1 MERFVVLCMVAWIAG
16 CGLCHAAGEPLIDQ
30 AVAVERATRVDAVAY
45 PDADSVLVC
54 DYTVESYNPDGTGKS
69 TNEWY
74 EKILTEKG
82 RRNSR
87 TASFWMSLSYG
98 DVIVDKAE
106 IIKCDGTSVEID
118 VADNSRL
125 MTESGQMDSNIY
137 DPNNKILTLAFPG
150 VEIGDTLHLVVT
162 RNTTKARVPNA
173 FSDYTVF
180 EITSPI
186 VELVHEIIAP
196 VALPLKVIKVR
207 DEINDGLKY
216 ETEVLADGATR
227 HRWSVKN
234 VPQAFPEPDMP
245 PLHTCAQR
253 LLVST
258 LPSWQE
264 LSKWYWNLSAPRM
277 AATVPEM
284 QQTADA
290 LIDGAQTRDEKIWRV
305 FTYVSQKIR
314 YMGITPENEAPGYE
328 PHDVSLTFQNKYGV
342 CRDKAALLVVMLRMA
357 GIEAYPVLIH
367 VGERRDPDV
376 PQIYFNHA
384 IVGVASEKPGAK
396 GAAQY
401 ILMDPTNENSA
412 RLLPEYLCEKSFL
425 VAKPEGETLL
435 ESAALPAEENM
446 ASIETTGTISNG
458 WQYAKSSVTL
468 KGIND
473 TMYRSGFSKMRR
485 EDRRL
490 FVERMLQASAPGAFL
505 TDLQI
510 TPADMQDTTTPISFT
525 FDYCVPGSIIT
536 GGVNVVTLPRLTE
549 VFGYVNY
556 LIGGTG
562 LEKRRFPLETEIPCG
577 VEERIALY
585 TGLEGT
591 YAGGGDVA
599 IACEGMSY
607 SQRTAYTSGVLSA
620 ETSFVMSK
628 SLYSPEAYLE
638 LRTALQ
644 KTEAAVRAV
653 PIFSGC
659 DVQFQDEVSG
669 PNPLEAEKPGDVLV
683 LLEETVLEPENATN
697 AWVETVHVRKKI
709 LSYAGKIREGDI
721 KIPFNSAMNS
731 VELVS
736 ATVTSPDGTV
746 HEVTD
751 LEKNIMDQSWVAS
764 APRYPAGKM
773 LVVNFPGLEVG
784 SVIDYTI
791 RHRCYGAPF
800 HAYTKRF
807 GGFDDIEKQS
817 LTIKGKNDSQFAKTS
832 MVMPSSVHM
841 KRIVGKR
848 YKKGSEKV
856 TKSSGSEPIETE
868 YVLHNVGGSDDGIT
882 AVCTNI
888 PGVIREDNM
897 PSARYVF
904 RGRYSVVP
912 EVDAFGYAAIIQDC
926 MNEKAESQPF
936 ATKKAEE
943 LVVGVTTVVERVRTI
958 RDFVV
963 KNIRVNGPDYTTLP
977 LSMLSAADET
987 LRSGYGHAVDVAILL
1002 QAMLRAVE
1010 IESRIVFVD
1019 GGRLENDVERVDVDA
1034 YGMFDSL
1041 LVAVDDGGATY
1052 YVNDGS
1058 QYSELRATSANGMM
1072 VADVAAK
1079 KWMKL
1084 KPDAGYERRVSTRYN
1099 MDVQED
1105 GTVIMDVETDY
1116 FGSAVEGFRRLYEEM
1131 MPEDRRRHVLELVS
1145 AYSRRAV
1152 LEGEYVVNTQ
1162 SYPGKRNFRIRMPGW
1177 ALGEG
1182 EFMNLRLPG
1191 AGSTSIAPRYGV
1203 RRLPFF
1209 RSGANQFDEVW
1220 TVRLPAKVSG
1230 IELLPSRNDFRLGD
1244 GNTVLTT
1251 SCEITKM
1258 EAGRLEVS
1266 VRRKTVLERTMFG
1279 SADYDLYMKAA
1290 LKTQGRSADTVV
1302 MSLVDFL

>member
-1 MERFVVLCMVAWIAG
+1 MKRFVLFCIFIGVVG
-16 CGLCHAAGEPLIDQ
+16 CGLCHTVGVPLINREQ
-30 AVAVERATRVDAVAY
+30 AVLRSTTVDAVAY

-87 TASFWMSLSYG
+87 TASFWMNISYG
-98 DVIVDKAE
+98 DVVVDKAE
-106 IIKCDGTSVEID
+106 IIKLDGTLVEID
-118 VADNSRL
+118 VAGNSRL
-125 MTESGQMDSNIY
+125 MTEPGQMDSNIY

-173 FSDYTVF
+173 FSDYAVF

-196 VALPLKVIKVR
+196 AALPLKVIKIR
-207 DEINDGLKY
+207 DEIRDGVKY
-216 ETEVLADGATR
+216 QATVQADGSTR
-227 HRWSVKN
+227 HRWSVQN
-234 VPQAFPEPDMP
+234 VPQAFPEPSMP

-258 LPSWQE
+258 LPSWQD

-284 QQTADA
+284 QQTVDDLIKDA
-290 LIDGAQTRDEKIWRV
+290 KTRDEKIWRV

-328 PHDVSLTFQNKYGV
+328 PHDVCLTFQNKYGV

-384 IVGVASEKPGAK
+384 IVGVANENLSPENPAP
-396 GAAQY
+396 Y

-446 ASIETTGTISNG
+446 VSIETTGAISNG
-458 WQYAKSSVTL
+458 WQYAKSSITL

-473 TMYRSGFSKMRR
+473 TMYRSGFSRMRR

-510 TPADMQDTTTPISFT
+510 TPTDMQNTATPISFT
-525 FDYCVPGSIIT
+525 FDYCVPESIIT

-577 VEERIALY
+577 VEERIALQ
-585 TGLEGT
+585 TGLDCT
-591 YAGGGDVA
+591 YAGGGDVEV
-599 IACEGMSY
+599 ACDGMAY
-607 SQRTAYTSGVLSA
+607 SQRTAYTSGVLLA

-638 LRTALQ
+638 LRSALQ
-644 KTEAAVRAV
+644 KTEAAARAV

-659 DVQFQDEVSG
+659 EVEFQDEESA

-721 KIPFNSAMNS
+721 KIPFNPAMDS

-736 ATVTSPDGTV
+736 ATVTSPDGAV

-791 RHRCYGAPF
+791 RRQCYGAPF

-807 GGFDDIEKQS
+807 GGFDDIVRQA
-817 LTIKGKNDSQFAKTS
+817 LTIKGKDGVSFAKQGAGAD
-832 MVMPSSVHM
+832 SVDLSID
-841 KRIVGKR
+841 KTQDGGVLV
-848 YKKGSEKV
+848 SV
-856 TKSSGSEPIETE
+856 TN
-868 YVLHNVGGSDDGIT
+868 LAGI
-882 AVCTNI
+882 
-888 PGVIREDNM
+888 IREDNLP
-897 PSARYVF
+897 PSRYVF
-904 RGRYSVVP
+904 RGSYGVLP
-912 EVDAFGYAAIIQDC
+912 EVDAFGYAAMIQES
-926 MNEKAESQPF
+926 MNEKARGQPLS
-936 ATKKAEE
+936 AKKAAE
-943 LVVGVTTVVERVRTI
+943 LVAGITTVAGNVRAI

-963 KNIRVNGPDYTTLP
+963 KNIRVNGPGYTTLP
-977 LSMLSAADET
+977 LSMLSTADET
-987 LRSGYGHAVDVAILL
+987 LRSGYGHAADVAILL
-1002 QAMLRAVE
+1002 QSMLRAVE
-1010 IESRIVFVD
+1010 IDSRFMFVD
-1019 GGRLENDVERVDVDA
+1019 GSRLESDVERLDVESYD
-1034 YGMFDSL
+1034 MFDSI
-1041 LVAVDDGGATY
+1041 LVAVDDGDATY

-1058 QYSELRATSANGMM
+1058 QYAELGATSADGMM
-1072 VADVAAK
+1072 VADVATK
-1079 KWMKL
+1079 QWTKL
-1084 KPDAGYERRVSTRYN
+1084 RPDAGYGRCVSTRYN

-1105 GTVIMDVETDY
+1105 GTVFMDVETEY
-1116 FGSAVEGFRRLYEEM
+1116 YGSAVEGFRRLYEEM
-1131 MPEDRRRHVLELVS
+1131 MPEDRRRHVLEVVS
-1145 AYSRRAV
+1145 AYSRSAA
-1152 LEGEYVVNTQ
+1152 LEGAYKTDTQ
-1162 SYPGKRNFRIRMPGW
+1162 SYPGRRSFRIRMPGW
-1177 ALGEG
+1177 ALDEG
-1182 EFMNLRLPG
+1182 GFMNLRLSG
-1191 AGSTSIAPRYGV
+1191 AESSSIAPRYGV

-1209 RSGANQFDEVW
+1209 RGGANQFDEIW
-1220 TVRLPAKVSG
+1220 TVRLPAIISG
-1230 IELLPSRNDFRLGD
+1230 VELLPSKNDFTLDD
-1244 GNTVLTT
+1244 GSTVLTT
-1251 SCEITKM
+1251 SCETRKT
-1258 EAGRLEVS
+1258 EQGRLEVT
-1266 VRRKTVLERTMFG
+1266 VQRKTVLERTMFG

-1290 LKTQGRSADTVV
+1290 LKTQGRTADTIVG
-1302 MSLVDFL
+1302 SF